1 MNMSRLLTA
10 GMLLIVSALVVSAE
24 SAVGVISY
32 LEGDVEV
39 SRGGRYLSPGNID
52 IGLAIEPSDTI
63 ETGSNGYVEVELTAP
78 AAGSLVKVRPGS
90 AFYFETSTQSG
101 SKIETLFQMLRGS
114 LSLKVGKLSSRE
126 SYKVQ
131 TDSAVMA
138 VRGTE
143 FNVDMAADRSVLV
156 TVPEGS
162 VESKTDKRTV
172 LAQPGTVAV
181 VDDQAQISAMSIAPD
196 DIDLYREYWQGLRLD
211 ALKINARLSI
221 QQYSRQWDQQLPR
234 MENAMREL
242 ASHDD
247 IFRRWERV
255 MQGDADVPPTGNAI
269 RDKRE
274 VSPGMLE
281 LRAILPSAERT
292 FNTLVGLEDAYRQ
305 GFAEGAFQ
313 AGNYNN
319 ARDFYRAFQSDKSD
333 MKDMLARARWLVRI
347 YRVMDSSAS
356 GFPDSNSSNI
366 MSTPSF

>member
-1 MNMSRLLTA
+1 MNKSRLLTA
-10 GMLLIVSALVVSAE
+10 GLLLISALAVSAE

-39 SRGGRYLSPGNID
+39 SRGGRYLSPANID
-52 IGLAIEPSDTI
+52 IGLSIESLDTI
-63 ETGSNGYVEVELTAP
+63 ETGSNGYVEVEMTAP
-78 AAGSLVKVRPGS
+78 AAGSMVKVRPGS

-101 SKIETLFQMLRGS
+101 SRIQTLFQMLRGS

-156 TVPEGS
+156 TVPEGR
-162 VESKTDKRTV
+162 VESETDRRTV
-172 LAQPGTVAV
+172 MAQPGTVAV
-181 VDDQAQISAMSIAPD
+181 IDEQAQISAMNISPN

-211 ALKINARLSI
+211 ALKINARLSV

-234 MENAMREL
+234 LEDAMREL
-242 ASHDD
+242 SSHGD

-255 MQGDADVPPTGNAI
+255 MEGDADAPSTGDAI

-281 LRAILPSAERT
+281 IRAILPSAERT
-292 FNTLVGLEDAYRQ
+292 FNTLIGLEDAYRK

-313 AGNYNN
+313 SGNYRN
-319 ARDFYRAFQSDKSD
+319 ATEFYRAFQSDKSD
-333 MKDMLARARWLVRI
+333 MKDMLAQARWLVRI
-347 YRVMDSSAS
+347 YSVMDSTAG
-356 GFPDSNSSNI
+356 GFPDSNGSSI